1 MHGGSDLVQQRGVLE
16 CALPTADHD
25 DLLSSEP
32 TQVVMFAG
40 MRDQCGGQ
48 IGQGFGAM
56 GVVAEAGGH
65 DDNRALYGA
74 PIFKPEPK
82 VVALMLDGGHIRF
95 VDVRHGPILEP
106 LGIVDE
112 RLDR

>member
-1 MHGGSDLVQQRGVLE
+1 M
-16 CALPTADHD
+16 
-25 DLLSSEP
+25 
-32 TQVVMFAG
+32 
-40 MRDQCGGQ
+40 
-48 IGQGFGAM
+48 
-56 GVVAEAGGH
+56 AEAGGH

-112 RLDR
+112 RLDRYRIPLLIRGRVQEASEPILLTRIGKVCGPPVRTQEHPPRHVPAPKLQGFAEDSRA